1 MNITEHTHDEYILP
15 KEPSKNMRFIKNEE
29 GQREAKELSDSE
41 IEETRT
47 KKL

>member
-1 MNITEHTHDEYILP
+1 MNISEHLHEEYLLP